1 MTDFKQKIIESL
13 KLLEEEEKSNKQIF
27 KARAYSKAIQ
37 NLILFNGN
45 ITSAKDIE
53 HIDGIGDKIYKK
65 IEEIINTGT
74 LKRTEKIKSDLNLL
88 HRQLFENIY
97 GIGPTKSKQIVDEY
111 KITSISEL
119 RKYVKTHPDCLNDKQ
134 KIGLKYY
141 EDLILRIPREEMI
154 LHDKYIITIIAKYS
168 ENKFKCCIVGSYRRK
183 SESSGDIDVLVSPVN
198 TNVTSSECVKYFK
211 QIVNAFIQSKYIV
224 ETLASGNH
232 KFMGICKLGE
242 INRRIDILFT
252 PLNEYVTSLVYF
264 TGSQQFNIRMRAR
277 ALELGYTL
285 NEHSLTPVKD
295 KILNVPFFE
304 TEKSIFDFLKMEY
317 VEPGNR

>member
-1 MTDFKQKIIESL
+1 MSDFKQKIIESL
-13 KLLEEEEKSNKQIF
+13 KLLEEEEKSNKQLF

-37 NLILFNGN
+37 NLILFDKP

-65 IEEIINTGT
+65 VEEIITTGS
-74 LKRTEKIKSDLNLL
+74 LKRTEKIKNDLNLL
-88 HRQLFENIY
+88 HRQLFENLY
-97 GIGPTKSKQIVDEY
+97 GVGPTKSKQIVDEY
-111 KITSISEL
+111 KVSSISEL

-154 LHDKYIITIIAKYS
+154 IHDKYILETIAKYS

-183 SESSGDIDVLVSPVN
+183 RESSGDIDVLVSPIN
-198 TNVTSSECVKYFK
+198 TTITSVDCIKYFK
-211 QIVNAFIQSKYIV
+211 QIVNAFIKNKYIG

-242 INRRIDILFT
+242 TNRRLDILFT
-252 PLNEYVTSLVYF
+252 PISEYATSLVYF
-264 TGSQQFNIRMRAR
+264 TGSQQFNIKMRAR

-295 KILNVPFFE
+295 KVPKVPLFE
-304 TEKSIFDFLKMEY
+304 TERSLFDFLKMEY
-317 VEPGNR
+317 VDPEYR